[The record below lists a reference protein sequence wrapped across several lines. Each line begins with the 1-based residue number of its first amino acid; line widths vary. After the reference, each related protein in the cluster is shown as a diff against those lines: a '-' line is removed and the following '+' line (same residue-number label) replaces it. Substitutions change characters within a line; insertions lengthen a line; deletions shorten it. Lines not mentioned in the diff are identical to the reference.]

1 MVFRRPHVS
10 VKNRPEAMLGNCRAA
25 AMKHTPDS
33 PAISRPV
40 VLVVDDEPLT
50 RLLAREALEGVG
62 LAVVEAE
69 DGMRAVE
76 AYRHVRPALV
86 LLDLLMPHMDGFS
99 ACAELRRLPAE
110 ERTPILIMT
119 GLDDEASIR
128 KAYEAGATDFITKPI
143 NGMVLGQRVLYMLR
157 ADRTIR
163 DLIESQAQ
171 VQAQAA
177 LLDIAQ
183 DAMIVCDLEGRLTFW
198 NAGAERLYGWPA
210 HELLGRQLFN
220 PAAGTALSLQALRTR
235 VLADGHWR
243 GELAHKT
250 KEGQTVMVDS
260 RWTLVR
266 RYDGAPQSILMVNS
280 DMTEKNRLE
289 RQSLRAQRLES
300 LGTLASGIAHD
311 MNNVLTPIL
320 LAAKLLRMH
329 ETDPT
334 SRKYLDTIES
344 SARRGAEMTQQVLLF
359 ARGADVQRRPM
370 PIAPLF
376 TELDSLLKETLTS
389 SIELNTVCPDDMWQV
404 MGDPTQ
410 LYQVLMNLC
419 VNARDAMPGGGYLK
433 VEARNVMRTCAD
445 LAGHDTA
452 SPGPYVCLSVTDSG
466 SGISPDMLDRIFDPF
481 FTTKEVG
488 KGTGLGLSTV
498 AGVAKSH
505 GGFVT
510 VSSTLRKG
518 TEFQVYLPAL
528 AESHTESKLFLPA
541 GNLRGRGEL
550 ILVVDDEEAILR
562 MSRDVLDASGYR
574 VLTARNG
581 AEAVDLCAR
590 HPEQIDLIIMDL
602 VMPVMDG
609 PSAMRAL
616 RDTQVTAKFI
626 VVSGVPLSSGQLN
639 DCRHVAFLQ
648 KPYSPQILL
657 ATLQKELQYASC
669 AVPVDR

>member
-1 MVFRRPHVS
+1 
-10 VKNRPEAMLGNCRAA
+10 
-25 AMKHTPDS
+25 
-33 PAISRPV
+33 
-40 VLVVDDEPLT
+40 VVDDEPLT
-50 RLLAREALEGVG
+50 RLLAREALERVG

-76 AYRHVRPALV
+76 AYRHLRPALV

-128 KAYEAGATDFITKPI
+128 RAYEAGATDFITKPI
-143 NGMVLGQRVLYMLR
+143 NGMVLGQRAFYMLR

-183 DAMIVCDLEGRLTFW
+183 DAMIVSDLEGRLTFW

-210 HELLGRQLFN
+210 HEVLGRQMFDL
-220 PAAGTALSLQALRTR
+220 AGAETVLSLRELRTR

-250 KEGQTVMVDS
+250 KESHTVMVDS

-266 RYDGAPQSILMVNS
+266 RHDGAPQSILMVNS
-280 DMTEKNRLE
+280 DMTERKRLE
-289 RQSLRAQRLES
+289 RQFLRAQRLES
-300 LGTLASGIAHD
+300 LGILASGIAHD

-359 ARGADVQRRPM
+359 ARGADVQRRPVQ
-370 PIAPLF
+370 IAPLF
-376 TELDSLLKETLTS
+376 IELDSLLKETLAP
-389 SIELNTVCPDDMWQV
+389 SIELNTVCPDDMWPV

-433 VEARNVMRTCAD
+433 VEARNVIRTCAD
-445 LAGHDTA
+445 LAGNDTA
-452 SPGPYVCLSVTDSG
+452 GPGPYVCLSSVTPEAASHRICSTRFLIHFLRPKRSG
-466 SGISPDMLDRIFDPF
+466 KERDLD
-481 FTTKEVG
+481 
-488 KGTGLGLSTV
+488 
-498 AGVAKSH
+498 
-505 GGFVT
+505 
-510 VSSTLRKG
+510 
-518 TEFQVYLPAL
+518 
-528 AESHTESKLFLPA
+528 
-541 GNLRGRGEL
+541 
-550 ILVVDDEEAILR
+550 
-562 MSRDVLDASGYR
+562 YR
-574 VLTARNG
+574 
-581 AEAVDLCAR
+581 
-590 HPEQIDLIIMDL
+590 
-602 VMPVMDG
+602 
-609 PSAMRAL
+609 PSW
-616 RDTQVTAKFI
+616 
-626 VVSGVPLSSGQLN
+626 
-639 DCRHVAFLQ
+639 
-648 KPYSPQILL
+648 
-657 ATLQKELQYASC
+657 E
-669 AVPVDR
+669 

>member
-1 MVFRRPHVS
+1 
-10 VKNRPEAMLGNCRAA
+10 MLGDCRAA

-33 PAISRPV
+33 QAISCPV

-99 ACAELRRLPAE
+99 TCAELRRLSAE

-143 NGMVLGQRVLYMLR
+143 NGMVLGQRALYTLR

-163 DLIESQAQ
+163 DLIKSQAQ

-210 HELLGRQLFN
+210 HEVLGRQLFN
-220 PAAGTALSLQALRTR
+220 PAGAGTALSLQALRTR

-243 GELAHKT
+243 GELSHKT
-250 KEGQTVMVDS
+250 KESQTVTVDS

-266 RYDGAPQSILMVNS
+266 RHDGAPQSILMVNS

-359 ARGADVQRRPM
+359 ARGADVQRQPM

-376 TELDSLLKETLTS
+376 TELDSLLKETLAP

-410 LYQVLMNLC
+410 LHQILMNLC

-433 VEARNVMRTCAD
+433 VEAQNVMRTCAD

-452 SPGPYVCLSVTDSG
+452 GPGPYVCLSVTDSG

-510 VSSTLRKG
+510 VSSTLQKG

-528 AESHTESKLFLPA
+528 AESHTESKFFLPA
-541 GNLRGRGEL
+541 RNLRGRGEL

-616 RDTQVTAKFI
+616 RNRQVTAKFI

-648 KPYSPQILL
+648 KPYSPQNLL
-657 ATLQKELQYASC
+657 ATLQKELQYASY